1 MTLILFFI
9 FAILIFGIM
18 LVLSVARGISSFIG
32 GKPSYS
38 TNRDSSS
45 QKQQQY
51 TSKTQKK
58 IFSRDEGEYIS
69 YEEIKE

>member
-1 MTLILFFI
+1 MTLILFFM

-18 LVLSVARGISSFIG
+18 LVLSVVKGVSSLIF
-32 GKPSYS
+32 GKPSY
-38 TNRDSSS
+38 TNGNKSS

-51 TSKTQKK
+51 NTSKAHKK